1 MAGTGTA
8 AAEAS
13 PERQVNGMS
22 IAALC
27 CGLFPVTCFLGIAF
41 GLIAIRQI
49 RSGSQHGI
57 GPQRGIGLALTGIA
71 VGATWF
77 AIVLLIPE

>member
-1 MAGTGTA
+1 MARASAATA
-8 AAEAS
+8 EVS
-13 PERQVNGMS
+13 PERQLNGMS

-27 CGLFPVTCFLGIAF
+27 CGLFPVTCFLGVAF
-41 GLIAIRQI
+41 GLIAVHQI

-57 GPQRGIGLALTGIA
+57 RPQRGIGPALTGIA

>member
-1 MAGTGTA
+1 MVGASVATA
-8 AAEAS
+8 DTS
-13 PERQVNGMS
+13 PERHLNGMS

-49 RSGSQHGI
+49 RSV
-57 GPQRGIGLALTGIA
+57 PQRGIGLALSGIA

-77 AIVLLIPE
+77 TIVLLIPE

>member
-1 MAGTGTA
+1 MVGARIA
-8 AAEAS
+8 VAEAS
-13 PERQVNGMS
+13 PERQLNGMS

-49 RSGSQHGI
+49 RSGQ
-57 GPQRGIGLALTGIA
+57 QRGIGLALAGIA
-71 VGATWF
+71 VGAAWF
-77 AIVLLIPE
+77 VIVLLIPE